1 MPARCLLPED
11 LVHEKTGEIRKGQAN
26 RMYYSCSNPRCEDP
40 IRADKWDTHVITKTS
55 DAHLQEDPDDVLER
69 SFNFSPEPQW
79 ENKDARM
86 QRIVT
91 FMEQR
96 HYLALA
102 RQHEEVDLA
111 KQITDANHFHVRLT
125 NMVRDSACPVARS
138 FIFLLRGGRAL

>member
-1 MPARCLLPED
+1 M
-11 LVHEKTGEIRKGQAN
+11 
-26 RMYYSCSNPRCEDP
+26 
-40 IRADKWDTHVITKTS
+40 ITKTS

-79 ENKDARM
+79 ENRSARM

-96 HYLALA
+96 HNLALA
-102 RQHEEVDLA
+102 RQHDEVDLA

-125 NMVRDSACPVARS
+125 NMVRDSACAAARS
-138 FIFLLRGGRAL
+138 FLLFVGSCSL

>member
-1 MPARCLLPED
+1 
-11 LVHEKTGEIRKGQAN
+11 
-26 RMYYSCSNPRCEDP
+26 
-40 IRADKWDTHVITKTS
+40 VITKTS

-111 KQITDANHFHVRLT
+111 KQITDVNHFHVRLT
-125 NMVRDSACPVARS
+125 NMVRDSACVAAHSFLCFVVGSRS
-138 FIFLLRGGRAL
+138 L